1 MPVIRKEVD
10 ELRDVH
16 KQVEQL
22 LVALTSSLQ
31 IILGGTRFEEDVKE
45 RISAKILK
53 DTVSI
58 SERLVDVINRL
69 EILDS
74 Q

>member
-31 IILGGTRFEEDVKE
+31 IILGGARFEEDVKE

-58 SERLVDVINRL
+58 IERLVDVINRL